1 MLESAVPN
9 LRYLQLNVFD
19 VQRLTIKPQS
29 HQSCIS
35 VDNGLC
41 YSERILAE
49 SAAVMDIRQLAAQQL
64 IQDDTAIRENFGIEV
79 ISAQEGSAVLHLTV
93 VKAWVNAAGFTHG
106 SVSYAM
112 MDSACAYACASL
124 DVLGLTTSGNVTY
137 VRGSGAGARLCAT
150 AKVVSQSRR
159 VMTFTSEVVD
169 DQQRLLAHGSFVF
182 QLVEKR

>member
-1 MLESAVPN
+1 M
-9 LRYLQLNVFD
+9 
-19 VQRLTIKPQS
+19 
-29 HQSCIS
+29 
-35 VDNGLC
+35 
-41 YSERILAE
+41 E
-49 SAAVMDIRQLAAQQL
+49 SAAIMDIQQPATQQL
-64 IQDDTAIRENFGIEV
+64 IKNDKAIRENFGIEV
-79 ISAQEGSAVLHLTV
+79 ISVQEGSALLELTV

-106 SVSYAM
+106 SVAYAM

-137 VRGSGAGARLCAT
+137 VRGSEAGARLRAT

-169 DQQRLLAHGSFVF
+169 DQERLLAHGSFVF